1 MSRRVKRGSKVRV
14 ASKSAPIFAALG
26 DETRLR
32 LIGALCVG
40 GAMSI
45 SQLTAGSDYTRQGI
59 TKHLDVLAA
68 AGLVRDAKV
77 GRERLWEFDPTELLK
92 ALQSLQVIAAQWD
105 AALQRLKLAVEQ

>member
-1 MSRRVKRGSKVRV
+1 V
-14 ASKSAPIFAALG
+14 ASNSAPIFAALG

-77 GRERLWEFDPTELLK
+77 GRERIWEFDPTELLN
-92 ALQSLQVIAAQWD
+92 ALQALQVIAAQWD
-105 AALQRLKLAVEQ
+105 AALQRLKVAVEQ